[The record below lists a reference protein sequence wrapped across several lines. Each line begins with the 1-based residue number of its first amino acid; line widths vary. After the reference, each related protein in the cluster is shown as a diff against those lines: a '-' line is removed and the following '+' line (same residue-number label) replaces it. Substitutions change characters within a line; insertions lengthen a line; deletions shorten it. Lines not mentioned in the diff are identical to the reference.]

1 MVTNCGIALRDWLG
15 DREMNELCFNYG
27 ALVTNIKDKTE
38 EWSLGDHRG
47 DKQKYFKRSHIRL
60 LTKDELTFVNELVSK
75 LAITQE

>member
-1 MVTNCGIALRDWLG
+1 
-15 DREMNELCFNYG
+15 MNELCFNYG